1 MRGKRPMQKN
11 VAAALILFAGTL
23 AAAAQDWPPAP

>member
-1 MRGKRPMQKN
+1 MQKN
-11 VAAALILFAGTL
+11 VAAALVLFAGTL

>member
-1 MRGKRPMQKN
+1 MQKN

>member
-1 MRGKRPMQKN
+1 MQKN
-11 VAAALILFAGTL
+11 AAAALILFAGTL

>member
-1 MRGKRPMQKN
+1 MQKT